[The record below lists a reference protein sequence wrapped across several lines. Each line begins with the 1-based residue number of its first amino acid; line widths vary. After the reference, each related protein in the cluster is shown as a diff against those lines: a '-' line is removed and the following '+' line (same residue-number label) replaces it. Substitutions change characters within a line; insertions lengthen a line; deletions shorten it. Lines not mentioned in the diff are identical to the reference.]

1 MSGIEGFIDKIQKDI
16 DKNESKLETIIDDKG
31 ENSKEAKK
39 IEKKIDKKKQTLGE
53 YQEQQELEIAKSV
66 SKKESKKKKGKGRKR
81 IKVVTKSGTTGVS
94 TGARCYMRYGNA
106 GQLYRI
112 CKGPPPP
119 TKKPPAVFV
128 PKLTPSAFVAKL
140 MKGNKSIK
148 GYGDLSSSQ
157 KQNYH
162 RLAMAQTRESMRE
175 NQALNHDEY
184 KVFLAQKRADL
195 KLDRAEDKIQKQLAQ
210 EEKSIKN
217 KVERRGPTAA
227 NPEEIK
233 KYFDKLKEKRFKL
246 ETGETFK
253 ENFFDDKEEK
263 IKKNVAKREKR
274 SDKDKKR
281 LQIEALRK
289 ELVSKPKFE
298 LKKVA
303 GGEAYKRTGDI
314 DGIYRTSKIRLTNK
328 LKGSIE
334 DVFDFLGIPENVGLP
349 RIERNKNQLISELER
364 YVKGLTRDNKK
375 QLQGREPTPEQ
386 IRKNLPPA
394 FKSLEPTE
402 EKMLIDNYDKETE
415 KIAKEQMEFFRKE
428 YDKKIKGL
436 RKDLTETYD
445 TKAQKAIYKYKQA
458 VKDAEAK
465 GLGPKLVR
473 KNVRV
478 VFDGENV
485 KEFGNI
491 KDLYKLK
498 DTLDKVDE
506 LQDDLSKI
514 TEKKKKSK
522 KKTKAEINTE
532 LLNKQ
537 LAKLEKLKKLADKLS
552 KNKK

>member
-16 DKNESKLETIIDDKG
+16 DKSESKLETIVEDKG

-81 IKVVTKSGTTGVS
+81 IKVVTKSGTKGVS

-119 TKKPPAVFV
+119 AKKPPAVFV

-263 IKKNVAKREKR
+263 IKKNVAKRNKR

-281 LQIEALRK
+281 IQIEELRK
-289 ELVSKPKFE
+289 ELISKPKFE
-298 LKKVA
+298 KRKVT
-303 GGEAYKRTGDI
+303 GGEAFKRTGDI

-349 RIERNKNQLISELER
+349 RID
-364 YVKGLTRDNKK
+364 RDKK
-375 QLQGREPTPEQ
+375 
-386 IRKNLPPA
+386 
-394 FKSLEPTE
+394 
-402 EKMLIDNYDKETE
+402 LIDNYDKETE
-415 KIAKEQMEFFRKE
+415 KIAKEQMDFFRKE

-514 TEKKKKSK
+514 TEKKKKGRKKTK
-522 KKTKAEINTE
+522 KKTEEEINKALLKKE
-532 LLNKQ
+532 LDR
-537 LAKLEKLKKLADKLS
+537 LEKLKKLADKLS

>member
-1 MSGIEGFIDKIQKDI
+1 MSGIEGFMDKIQKDI
-16 DKNESKLETIIDDKG
+16 DKNETKLETIIEDKG

-81 IKVVTKSGTTGVS
+81 IKVVTKSGTKGVS

-140 MKGNKSIK
+140 MKGNKNIK

-263 IKKNVAKREKR
+263 IKKNVAKRNKR

-281 LQIEALRK
+281 IQIEELRK
-289 ELVSKPKFE
+289 ELISKPKFE
-298 LKKVA
+298 KRKVT
-303 GGEAYKRTGDI
+303 GGEAFKRTGDTE
-314 DGIYRTSKIRLTNK
+314 GIYKTTQIRLTDK

-334 DVFDFLGIPENVGLP
+334 QVFNFLGIPENVGLP
-349 RIERNKNQLISELER
+349 RIDRDKKQILGQLDR
-364 YVKGLTRDNKK
+364 YVKDFTKFNKGK
-375 QLQGREPTPEQ
+375 TPSAEQLK
-386 IRKNLPPA
+386 KNLPPP
-394 FKSLEPTE
+394 FKSLTDAE
-402 EKMLIDNYDKETE
+402 EKKLIDNYDKETE
-415 KIAKEQMEFFRKE
+415 KIAKEQMDFFRKE

-478 VFDGENV
+478 VFDGESV

-514 TEKKKKSK
+514 TEKKKKGR
-522 KKTKAEINTE
+522 KKTKKTEEEINKALLKKE
-532 LLNKQ
+532 LDR
-537 LAKLEKLKKLADKLS
+537 LEKLKKLADKLS